1 MVKITESQIRQCSV
15 FADGSSSTIDIFS
28 ENFRLI
34 NFEKGRQIVGQED
47 NSSELYLMVEGV
59 ARAKSYS
66 EAGKEVSY
74 RDIGGG
80 ELFGEFSAIDDMPRS
95 AAIVAVNNCVVAK
108 LPSSIFR
115 EAVKNDSNVAMAL
128 IELLVEKNRG
138 LTERIHEFGT
148 LAVRHRIQSELLRLA
163 AVVCEEDAN
172 SAQFK
177 IPTHMEF
184 ANRICTHREAV
195 TKELNYLTSV
205 NLISV
210 EKSTVTIGDYQRFR
224 QVTSNL
230 GL

>member
-1 MVKITESQIRQCSV
+1 MAKITESQIRQCKV
-15 FADGSSSTIDIFS
+15 FAKGSAASFEIFI

-34 NFEKGRQIVGQED
+34 NIDKGRQIVGQED
-47 NSSELYLMVEGV
+47 SSSELYLMVEGI

-66 EAGKEVSY
+66 ETGKEVSY
-74 RDIGGG
+74 RDIGAG
-80 ELFGEFSAIDDMPRS
+80 ELFGEFSAVDDAPRS
-95 AAIVAVNNCVVAK
+95 AAIVAVSDSVIAK

-115 EAVKNDSNVAMAL
+115 EIIKNDPEVATAL

-172 SAQFK
+172 SAQFA

-195 TKELNYLTSV
+195 TKELNYLASV

-210 EKSTVTIGDYQRFR
+210 EKSTVTIADYQRFR